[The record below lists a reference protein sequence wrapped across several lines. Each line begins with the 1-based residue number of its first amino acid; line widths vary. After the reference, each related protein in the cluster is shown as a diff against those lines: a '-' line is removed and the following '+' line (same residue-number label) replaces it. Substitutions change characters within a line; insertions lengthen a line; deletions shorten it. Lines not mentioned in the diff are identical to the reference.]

1 MSSDVL
7 ALTRGEWLGPIP
19 HDYEAKPEWL
29 ADDAIV
35 MVAFN
40 PREHQV
46 AMTWEFAEK
55 RKAPARER
63 DWAAVTAFCVE
74 IPSFRRP
81 TPAGDAVERVAR
93 MMNENIEA
101 REIAKQEDADAYD
114 DSEPRVQD
122 YWQALA
128 RAAIAAMGG
137 AGWRPIETAPRDGS
151 KIDVWIEDARHTNV
165 FWGRPDHSCG
175 EAGDY
180 CDCCPSYDAWVCADM
195 NDYLTGD
202 EGFACDDP
210 THWMPL
216 PPSPA
221 AA

>member
-74 IPSFRRP
+74 IPSVRRP
-81 TPAGDAVERVAR
+81 TPAGDAVEDWEGTLRYC
-93 MMNENIEA
+93 E
-101 REIAKQEDADAYD
+101 REWRKEREHMCRQIAE
-114 DSEPRVQD
+114 
-122 YWQALA
+122 L

-137 AGWRPIETAPRDGS
+137 AGWRPIETAPRDGMPFLAAIWVS
-151 KIDVWIEDARHTNV
+151 HNDCARRWDMHVIGYDGVEGEMNSDFETGWDLEDY
-165 FWGRPDHSCG
+165 S
-175 EAGDY
+175 
-180 CDCCPSYDAWVCADM
+180 
-195 NDYLTGD
+195 
-202 EGFACDDP
+202 
-210 THWMPL
+210 HWMPL
-216 PPSPA
+216 PPAPETQND
-221 AA
+221 

>member
-1 MSSDVL
+1 MGNTIL
-7 ALTRGEWLGPIP
+7 NRTTGEWLGPIP

-29 ADDAIV
+29 PDDAIV

-74 IPSFRRP
+74 IPSVRRP
-81 TPAGDAVERVAR
+81 TPAGDAVEDWEGTLRYC
-93 MMNENIEA
+93 E
-101 REIAKQEDADAYD
+101 REWRKEREHMCRQIAE
-114 DSEPRVQD
+114 
-122 YWQALA
+122 L

-137 AGWRPIETAPRDGS
+137 AGWRPIETAPRDGTV
-151 KIDVWIEDARHTNV
+151 IDVWVDDDRHTNV
-165 FWGRPDHSCG
+165 YWGRPAHSCG
-175 EAGDY
+175 EYGDY
-180 CDCCPSYDAWVCADM
+180 CDCCPRYDAWVCADT
-195 NDYLTGD
+195 NYYLTGD
-202 EGFACDDP
+202 EGYACDEP

-216 PPSPA
+216 PPTPETQND
-221 AA
+221 

>member
-7 ALTRGEWLGPIP
+7 TLTRGEWLGPIP

-55 RKAPARER
+55 RKAPARGR

-74 IPSFRRP
+74 ISTGRRT

-93 MMNENIEA
+93 
-101 REIAKQEDADAYD
+101 
-114 DSEPRVQD
+114 
-122 YWQALA
+122 ALA
-128 RAAIAAMGG
+128 PHLEGYVEYDQMPRNKAELREAVYEGRHTNINAATQDDAVDASRAAIAAMGG
-137 AGWRPIETAPRDGS
+137 TTPEPQNG
-151 KIDVWIEDARHTNV
+151 
-165 FWGRPDHSCG
+165 
-175 EAGDY
+175 
-180 CDCCPSYDAWVCADM
+180 
-195 NDYLTGD
+195 
-202 EGFACDDP
+202 
-210 THWMPL
+210 
-216 PPSPA
+216 
-221 AA
+221 